1 MAEFTCG
8 RQSGMQGKI
17 IISAILVFG
26 LIPALACRASTNN
39 FLSEPA
45 APGSSLSALYSL
57 ESIYRKLD
65 LPYTNVVKRP
75 FAFVEPQAMPTNGTM
90 ATTDE
95 IMAVLTN
102 RAPVTKTGQTTSY
115 FDGDDGSLQN
125 GVAWPSPRFVTNKVA
140 GAEIVIRDNLT
151 GLMWTKNANLPAGTR
166 SWSDA
171 VTYCENLT
179 YCGYSDWR
187 LPNIMEAISLMNY
200 GRMMPTLEGGGPTF
214 INVQTGDVYYWASSV
229 DAGTPSTYA
238 WRFSMRVG
246 TTDTQTKA
254 TLHYVWPVRSGP

>member
-1 MAEFTCG
+1 
-8 RQSGMQGKI
+8 MQGKI

-115 FDGDDGSLQN
+115 YTGDDGSLQN

-151 GLMWTKNANLPAGTR
+151 GLMWIKNANLPAGTR
-166 SWSDA
+166 S
-171 VTYCENLT
+171 
-179 YCGYSDWR
+179 
-187 LPNIMEAISLMNY
+187 
-200 GRMMPTLEGGGPTF
+200 
-214 INVQTGDVYYWASSV
+214 
-229 DAGTPSTYA
+229 
-238 WRFSMRVG
+238 
-246 TTDTQTKA
+246 
-254 TLHYVWPVRSGP
+254 